1 EDHDRGQ
8 RLTNKSFRIIII
20 ASANDESDPVRRRMI
35 DHTDHL
41 VLATTTTDEPA
52 AARALLLDDLAASG
66 ATGQR
71 LAGSAVVVV
80 SQAEATAKR
89 TDITDVV
96 DGFVPLARQVT
107 SIPYDPAMVDG
118 ALSYGA
124 LRPATQRA
132 WLAAGAAVAR
142 GL

>member
-1 EDHDRGQ
+1 PTLRSSD
-8 RLTNKSFRIIII
+8 L
-20 ASANDESDPVRRRMI
+20 NDESDPLWRRMI
-35 DHTDHL
+35 DHTDQL
-41 VLATTTTDEPA
+41 VVATTTSDEKAEAGALLLEDLATTGE
-52 AARALLLDDLAASG
+52 
-66 ATGQR
+66 TGQR
-71 LAGSAVVVV
+71 LADNAVVVV

-89 TDITDVV
+89 KDIAEVV
-96 DGFVPLARQVT
+96 NGFTPLAREVT

-118 ALSYGA
+118 ALNYGA